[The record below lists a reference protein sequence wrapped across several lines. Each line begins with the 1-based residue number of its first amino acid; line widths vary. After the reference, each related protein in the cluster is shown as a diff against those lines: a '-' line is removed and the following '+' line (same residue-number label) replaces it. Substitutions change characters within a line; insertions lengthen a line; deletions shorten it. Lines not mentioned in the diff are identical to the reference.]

1 VFDFIRSKLS
11 AAIRG
16 QVVAVN
22 SQITNQ
28 VSTLRREVTNLLGI
42 SHEGKRDLNDI
53 YGYPD
58 TVSVDFQNLY
68 QLSRRDGIANRLT
81 FGTAR
86 TCWRE
91 GFRVVNDEEDEQ
103 LGDELK
109 ALNKKGLLNKIER
122 ADILNRIGSFSVLFV
137 GVPDGLDPR
146 EPIGKVAGDGFKS
159 IYFKPFAYDGI
170 EISGTIQDRTDPR
183 FGLPEFYTV
192 QKQSRGDANKD
203 VNVFSMV
210 VHWTRII
217 HMSEGALDSD
227 VEGMGYLEP
236 IYNRL
241 LDINKT
247 TGGASEAYFRNAKGK
262 IAYEVDKDFATTLT
276 DPAAKAAMDD
286 GAKKYTNEFQDHTFA
301 AGATVK
307 TLITPHYTP
316 KDTVMTALWAI
327 SGYSGY
333 PIRILTGEGSGQLA
347 GSEDQL
353 ALNAIIS
360 DRQNVV
366 CAEWV
371 GRLFEILSMA
381 GMITWNDDWSI
392 EFPKQSTTTEDQQAE
407 LDGKKGAT
415 LLSIAQAKTQ
425 PGGDEI
431 DFRSALDELGLSEI
445 GTEVVDDDD
454 DIDLDGGEL

>member
-1 VFDFIRSKLS
+1 MPNFIQNKIAETIRKYTFS
-11 AAIRG
+11 A
-16 QVVAVN
+16 N
-22 SQITNQ
+22 SQISNQ
-28 VSTLRREVTNLLGI
+28 VSTLRREVTNLLGV
-42 SHEGKRDLNDI
+42 SHDGKRDLNDI

-58 TVSVDFQNLY
+58 SVSVDFQNLY
-68 QLSRRDGIANRLT
+68 QISRRDGIANRLT

-91 GFRVVNDEEDEQ
+91 GFQVVEGDEEEERLTDEI
-103 LGDELK
+103 K
-109 ALNKKGLLNKIER
+109 AMVKRGLIDKLER

-137 GVPDGLDPR
+137 GVPDGLDPK
-146 EPIGKVAGDGFKS
+146 EPVGHVSGDGFKS

-170 EISGTIQDRTDPR
+170 EISGTVQDPLNER
-183 FGLPEFYTV
+183 FGLPEFYSV

-203 VNVFSMV
+203 VSVNSMV

-217 HMSEGALDSD
+217 HMSEGSLDSD
-227 VEGMGYLEP
+227 IEGMGYLEP

-262 IAYEVDKDFATTLT
+262 IAYEVDKDFASTLT
-276 DPAAKAAMDD
+276 GEGKAALDE

-301 AGATVK
+301 AGSTVK
-307 TLITPHYTP
+307 TLVTPHYTP
-316 KDTVMTALWAI
+316 KDTVMVALWEI

-366 CAEWV
+366 CSSWV
-371 GRLFEILSMA
+371 VRLFEILAMA
-381 GMITWNDDWSI
+381 GMVKWDDEWSI
-392 EFPKQSTTTEDQQAE
+392 KFPKQSTTTEMQQAE
-407 LDGKKGAT
+407 LDNKKADT
-415 LLSIAQAKTQ
+415 LLKVSQAKSQ
-425 PGGDEI
+425 IGGDEI
-431 DFRSALDELGLSEI
+431 DFESALEFLGLGDIE
-445 GTEVVDDDD
+445 TDEVS
-454 DIDLDGGEL
+454 DIDIDIEGGEE

>member
-16 QVVAVN
+16 QVVSVN
-22 SQITNQ
+22 SQIVNE
-28 VSTLRREVTNLLGI
+28 VSTLRREVSNLLGV
-42 SHEGKRDLNDI
+42 SHDGKRDLNEI

-58 TVSVDFQNLY
+58 TVSVPFENLY
-68 QLSRRDGIANRLT
+68 QISKRDGIANRLT

-91 GFRVVNDEEDEQ
+91 GFRVVDDEKNEQLEDEISS
-103 LGDELK
+103 LYK
-109 ALNKKGLLNKIER
+109 RGLINKIER

-137 GVPDGLDPR
+137 GVPDGLDSK
-146 EPIGKVAGDGFKS
+146 EPVGRVPGDGFKS

-170 EISGTIQDRTDPR
+170 EISGTVQDKTDER

-192 QKQSRGDANKD
+192 QKQSRGDSNKD
-203 VNVFSMV
+203 VDVSSMV

-217 HMSEGALDSD
+217 HMSEGSLDSD

-241 LDINKT
+241 LDINKA

-262 IAYEVDKDFATTLT
+262 IAYEIDKEFAATLT
-276 DPAAKAAMDD
+276 DPAARQAMDD
-286 GAKKYTNEFQDHTFA
+286 GAKEYTNEFQDHTFA

-307 TLITPHYTP
+307 TLVTPHYTP
-316 KDTVMTALWAI
+316 KDTVMAALWAI

-366 CAEWV
+366 CSGWV
-371 GRLFEILSMA
+371 VRLFEILSEA
-381 GMITWNDDWSI
+381 GMIKWNDSWSI
-392 EFPKQSTTTEDQQAE
+392 DFPKQSTTTDDQQAE
-407 LDGKKGAT
+407 LDGKKAT
-415 LLSIAQAKTQ
+415 SLLNIAQAKTQ

-445 GTEVVDDDD
+445 DTEIIDDTDDDF
-454 DIDLDGGEL
+454 GEGEV

>member
-1 VFDFIRSKLS
+1 MLKFIQNKLTEAVRDQIS
-11 AAIRG
+11 
-16 QVVAVN
+16 VVN
-22 SQITNQ
+22 SQVTNQ
-28 VSTLRREVTNLLGI
+28 VSTLRREVSNLLGV
-42 SHEGKRDLNDI
+42 SHNGKRNLNDI
-53 YGYPD
+53 YGYPE
-58 TVSVDFQNLY
+58 TVSIPFQDLY
-68 QLSRRDGIANRLT
+68 QISRREGIANRLT

-91 GFRVVNDEEDEQ
+91 GFKIVNDNEDEQ
-103 LGDELK
+103 LEGEIKELTK
-109 ALNKKGLLNKIER
+109 RGLINKIER

-137 GVPDGLDPR
+137 GIPDGLDPR
-146 EPIGKVAGDGFKS
+146 EPVGRVSGNALKS

-170 EISGTIQDRTDPR
+170 EISGVIQDKKDPR

-203 VNVFSMV
+203 IAVSSMV

-217 HMSEGALDSD
+217 HMNEGALDSD

-247 TGGASEAYFRNAKGK
+247 IGGSSEAYFRNAKGK
-262 IAYEVDKDFATTLT
+262 IAYEVNPEFAATLT
-276 DPAAKAAMDD
+276 GESRTALDD
-286 GAKKYTNEFQDHTFA
+286 GAKKFTNEYQDHTFA
-301 AGATVK
+301 AGSTVK
-307 TLITPHYTP
+307 TLVTPHYTP
-316 KDTVMTALWAI
+316 KDTVMVALWEI

-360 DRQNVV
+360 DRQNAV

-371 GRLFEILSMA
+371 ARLFEILSMA
-381 GMITWNDDWSI
+381 GAIKWDDNWTI
-392 EFPKQSTTTEDQQAE
+392 EFPKQSTTTEIQQAD
-407 LDGKKGAT
+407 LDNKKADT
-415 LLSIAQAKTQ
+415 LMKISTAKTSI
-425 PGGDEI
+425 GGDEI
-431 DFRSALDELGLSEI
+431 EFRSALDELGLEDI
-445 GTEVVDDDD
+445 KTETVDDDD
-454 DIDLDGGEL
+454 IEIEEEPAQ

>member
-1 VFDFIRSKLS
+1 MFDFIQNKLT
-11 AAIRG
+11 AA
-16 QVVAVN
+16 VKD
-22 SQITNQ
+22 QITAIN
-28 VSTLRREVTNLLGI
+28 STIITNTRTLRREMTNLLGV
-42 SHEGKRDLNDI
+42 SHDGKRDLNDI

-58 TVSVDFQNLY
+58 TVSIDFQALY
-68 QLSRRDGIANRLT
+68 QMAKRDGIGNRLT
-81 FGTAR
+81 YGTAR

-91 GFRVVNDEEDEQ
+91 GFKVVDDDENEQ
-103 LGDELK
+103 LKDEIK
-109 ALNKKGLLNKIER
+109 KLNKAGLINKIER

-137 GVPDGLDPR
+137 GVPDGRDPN
-146 EPIGKVAGDGFKS
+146 EPLGSVSGDGFKS
-159 IYFKPFAYDGI
+159 IYFKAFAYDGI
-170 EISGTIQDRTDPR
+170 EISGTVQDPKDPR

-203 VNVFSMV
+203 VSVSSMV

-227 VEGMGYLEP
+227 IEGMGFLEP

-262 IAYEVDKDFATTLT
+262 IAYEVNPEYAGIADEDARN
-276 DPAAKAAMDD
+276 AMDE

-307 TLITPHYTP
+307 ALVTPHYTP
-316 KDTVMTALWAI
+316 KDTVMTALWAV

-360 DRQNVV
+360 DRQNIV
-366 CAEWV
+366 CSSWV
-371 GRLFEILSMA
+371 IRLFEMLSMA
-381 GMITWNDDWSI
+381 GMMEWNDDWTVD
-392 EFPKQSTTTEDQQAE
+392 FPKQSTTTDQQQGD
-407 LDGKKGAT
+407 LDNKKADT
-415 LLSIAQAKTQ
+415 LAKISAAKSSI
-425 PGGDEI
+425 GGDEI
-431 DFRSALDELGLSEI
+431 DFRSALDELGLEEI
-445 GTEVVDDDD
+445 DTEVVDDSNDE
-454 DIDLDGGEL
+454 DLDKDIQP

>member
-1 VFDFIRSKLS
+1 MPNFFQRKIAEIIGNHVIS
-11 AAIRG
+11 A
-16 QVVAVN
+16 N

-28 VSTLRREVTNLLGI
+28 VSTLRREVTNLFGI
-42 SHEGKRDLNDI
+42 SHNGKRNLNEI
-53 YGYPD
+53 YGYPEGG
-58 TVSVDFQNLY
+58 SIDFQALY
-68 QLSRRDGIANRLT
+68 QMAKRDGIANRLT
-81 FGTAR
+81 YGTAR

-91 GFRVVNDEEDEQ
+91 GFRVVDDEENEFLADEI
-103 LGDELK
+103 K
-109 ALNKKGLLNKIER
+109 KLNKKGLLDKIER

-146 EPIGKVAGDGFKS
+146 EPIGRVSGDGLKS

-170 EISGTIQDRTDPR
+170 EINKIDQDNTSPR
-183 FGLPEFYTV
+183 FGLPELYSV
-192 QKQSRGDANKD
+192 QKQSRGDTNKD
-203 VNVFSMV
+203 INVSSMV

-227 VEGMGYLEP
+227 VEGIGYLEP

-262 IAYEVDKDFATTLT
+262 IAYEVSPEYAGNADEEQRK
-276 DPAAKAAMDD
+276 AMDE

-307 TLITPHYTP
+307 TLVTPHYTP
-316 KDTVMTALWAI
+316 KDTVMTALWAVA
-327 SGYSGY
+327 GYSGY

-360 DRQNVV
+360 DRQNLVCSGWVV
-366 CAEWV
+366 
-371 GRLFEILSMA
+371 RLFEILAMA
-381 GMITWNDDWSI
+381 GMMKWDDNWSI
-392 EFPKQSTTTEDQQAE
+392 DFPKQSTTTEMQQAE
-407 LDGKKGAT
+407 LDNKKADT
-415 LLSIAQAKTQ
+415 LLKVTQ
-425 PGGDEI
+425 SKSQIGGDEI
-431 DFRSALDELGLSEI
+431 DVESALELLGLSDI
-445 GTEVVDDDD
+445 KTDAISDTDD
-454 DIDLDGGEL
+454 EEFEE